1 MDSQG
6 RPRSSSPGLAL
17 AYKVVFGIA
26 SERRNQ
32 LGGYGRSWQ
41 PRPRFAPSGQSGQQG
56 ENLESGLKETLAE
69 SGPESLPAAQGRQVL
84 ALRFARISAFHAEAK
99 VRDRI
104 AEGPPLALSG
114 GSVDVR
120 AFLESALAARK
131 FLG

>member
-1 MDSQG
+1 MVDTVG
-6 RPRSSSPGLAL
+6 LGNHVPVSP
-17 AYKVVFGIA
+17 
-26 SERRNQ
+26 
-32 LGGYGRSWQ
+32 
-41 PRPRFAPSGQSGQQG
+41 PSGQSGQQG
-56 ENLESGLKETLAE
+56 ENLESGLKGTLAE

-114 GSVDVR
+114 RLVDVR
-120 AFLESALAARK
+120 AFLESALAARH